1 MNAST
6 AKMIA
11 SNANW
16 EARIAG
22 YSWTEEAKASYTA
35 EVKALLPRPTSS
47 LRAEAARRGISVPT
61 LLLH

>member
-22 YSWTEEAKASYTA
+22 YSWTEEAKASYIA
-35 EVKALLPRPTSS
+35 EVKALLPCP
-47 LRAEAARRGISVPT
+47 SVALGTRVRQPGQPGRST
-61 LLLH
+61 R